1 MGKIGYTFSM
11 MGASWDVLKKDK
23 GLLVFPLL
31 SGICCILVLVSF
43 AIPLYKTGVAQQL
56 QDWKSMTPTQKAADI
71 AIMFLFYFCNYF
83 VIIFFNSAIVTCAV
97 VRMRGGNPTLSTGL
111 NAAMARLP
119 QIFGWA
125 LVSAT
130 VSVVLRVIE
139 NTHKKTGRWIAAILG
154 AAWAITTFLV
164 VPVLV
169 VEKKG
174 PIESF
179 KESARLLKKTW
190 GEQLI
195 GNFGFGIVFFLLGL
209 PGIALLVFGIIAL
222 TGGAAGMTLAVLLI
236 AGGILYLILLGL
248 IQSALQVIFQ
258 AALYLYAKDG
268 TAPAGFDPSTLGR
281 AMGHK

>member
-1 MGKIGYTFSM
+1 MGKISYTFSM
-11 MGASWDVLKKDK
+11 MGASWEVLKKDK
-23 GLLVFPLL
+23 ELLVFPLL
-31 SGICCILVLVSF
+31 SGICCILVIVSF
-43 AIPLYKTGVAQQL
+43 ALPLWMTGAVDQVQE
-56 QDWKSMTPTQKAADI
+56 WEKMTPLQKTADI

-83 VIIFFNSAIVTCAV
+83 VIIFFNSAIVACAV

-111 NAAMARLP
+111 NAAMTRLP
-119 QIFGWA
+119 QILGWA

-130 VSVVLRVIE
+130 ISVILRVIE
-139 NTHKKTGRWIAAILG
+139 NTHKKAGRWIAAILG

-174 PIESF
+174 PIEAF
-179 KESARLLKKTW
+179 KESTRLLKKTW

-195 GNFGFGIVFFLLGL
+195 GNFGFGIVFFLLGI
-209 PGIALLVFGIIAL
+209 PGIALLIFGIMAL
-222 TGGAAGMTLAVLLI
+222 AGGGVGAALAVLLI
-236 AGGILYLILLGL
+236 AAGILYIILLGL

-268 TAPAGFDPSTLGR
+268 QAPAGFNQNTLGN
-281 AMGHK
+281 AMAHR

>member
-1 MGKIGYTFSM
+1 MGKISYTFSM
-11 MGASWDVLKKDK
+11 MGASWEVLKKDK
-23 GLLVFPLL
+23 ELLVFPLL
-31 SGICCILVLVSF
+31 SGICCILVIVSF
-43 AIPLYKTGVAQQL
+43 ALPLWMTGAVDQVQE
-56 QDWKSMTPTQKAADI
+56 WEKMTPLQKTADI

-83 VIIFFNSAIVTCAV
+83 VIIFFNSAIVACAV

-111 NAAMARLP
+111 NAAMTRLP
-119 QIFGWA
+119 QILGWA

-130 VSVVLRVIE
+130 ISVILRVIE
-139 NTHKKTGRWIAAILG
+139 NTHKKAGRWIAAILG

-174 PIESF
+174 PIEAF
-179 KESARLLKKTW
+179 KESTRLLKKTW

-195 GNFGFGIVFFLLGL
+195 GNFGFGIVFFLLGI
-209 PGIALLVFGIIAL
+209 PGIALLIFGIMAL
-222 TGGAAGMTLAVLLI
+222 AGGGVGAALAVLLI
-236 AGGILYLILLGL
+236 AAGILYIILLGL

-268 TAPAGFDPSTLGR
+268 QASAGFNQNTLGN
-281 AMGHK
+281 AMAHR